1 MSDAQPNSLN
11 LLDCGAIFSHSAAF
25 ISSIQQEE
33 NMSEKQDKAKAAQPE
48 ELESAK
54 ELLQRYAM
62 PAIIGVGLALVA
74 LIAVNYITTK
84 KTTNAMDA
92 SSMLATAS
100 GPGDLEAIIKDYPNT
115 ATAPLA
121 MLHLASVRYNDKD
134 YVLAAETYVSFQ
146 EAYPEHAFAPAAAL
160 GQIHCDEAQGK
171 LDAALTGYSQFNTEH
186 ADHFLRTQAVMG
198 EGRTLEQLGRYEDAK
213 SVYED
218 YIASTPDAQGI
229 DQIESVLEKVTLVI
243 ATPALAEFSKLA
255 TPAETF
261 TPAAPQN
268 ANDFLSGLLP
278 QASVSPDV
286 APAVVEPAVAEPAV
300 VAPAVVAPAVVAP
313 AVVEPA
319 VVEPAKVEAAVIEEA
334 TEAAKP
340 VAESPT
346 PAE

>member
-1 MSDAQPNSLN
+1 LSDAQPNSLN

-278 QASVSPDV
+278 QASVSPEV
-286 APAVVEPAVAEPAV
+286 ALAVEPETPVDPIPLEAVELTPAT
-300 VAPAVVAPAVVAP
+300 
-313 AVVEPA
+313 VEPA
-319 VVEPAKVEAAVIEEA
+319 VVEPATTEAA

>member
-1 MSDAQPNSLN
+1 
-11 LLDCGAIFSHSAAF
+11 LLDYKPIFRHSAAF

-33 NMSEKQDKAKAAQPE
+33 NMSEKQDKATAAQPE

-62 PAIIGVGLALVA
+62 PAVIGVGLALVA
-74 LIAVNYITTK
+74 LIAVNYVTTK
-84 KTTNAMDA
+84 KTSNAMDA

-134 YVLAAETYVSFQ
+134 YVLAAETYSSFQ

-171 LDAALTGYSQFNTEH
+171 LDTALAGYSQFNTDH

-198 EGRTLEQLGRYEDAK
+198 EGRTLEQLGRYEEAK
-213 SVYED
+213 SVYEN
-218 YIASTPDAQGI
+218 YIASNPDAQGI

-243 ATPALAEFSKLA
+243 ATPALAEYSKQA

-261 TPAAPQN
+261 NPSVPQD

-278 QASVSPDV
+278 QTSVSP
-286 APAVVEPAVAEPAV
+286 E
-300 VAPAVVAPAVVAP
+300 VAP

-319 VVEPAKVEAAVIEEA
+319 VVEPAVVEPAAVEPAVVEPAVVEPAVIEAA
-334 TEAAKP
+334 TEAAEP
-340 VAESPT
+340 VAESPA